1 MSITSLRVE
10 GYRSVKDVWLKL
22 RRVNVIVGPNG
33 CGKSNLYRAMYLIAA
48 AATGQFARLLAD
60 EGGMP
65 SVLWAGD
72 RSKGPVR
79 MTLTVQVE
87 DVTYRLSVGL
97 PELSEFSPFPLDPR
111 IKEEQIDFAQGK
123 TRSTLLKRGKNT
135 IDARDTDGKKLLFAM
150 ALTDSES
157 VLSGLRE
164 PHRFPEIAALRQ
176 EFLNWR
182 FYHQFRT
189 DSQSPLR
196 QPQTGVLTPVLA
208 HDGSDLAAALQTIRS
223 IGDKEALE
231 ECISTAFPGA
241 TLHIDDQNGQLSVG
255 MQMPGFQRPFG
266 AKELSDGTLQYLC
279 LLAALL
285 SFRSPSLI
293 ALNEPETSIHPD
305 LFDPL
310 AKLIARASEKCQLW
324 ITTHSQELA
333 DLILEYTGFAPIEL
347 HKVDGETK
355 IVGARLSEDDD
366 DS

>member
-1 MSITSLRVE
+1 
-10 GYRSVKDVWLKL
+10 
-22 RRVNVIVGPNG
+22 
-33 CGKSNLYRAMYLIAA
+33 MYLIAA

-65 SVLWAGD
+65 SVLWAGQ
-72 RSKGPVR
+72 RSDGPVR
-79 MTLTVQVE
+79 MSLSVKLE
-87 DVTYRLSVGL
+87 NITYTLSVGL
-97 PELSEFSPFPLDPR
+97 PELSPDGREKTPFPLDPK
-111 IKEEQIDFAQGK
+111 IKEEQIEYISGK
-123 TRSTLLKRGKNT
+123 SKSVLLKRRT
-135 IDARDTDGKKLLFAM
+135 QMIEARDLEGKRLQFPMTLAEN
-150 ALTDSES
+150 ES

-164 PHRFPEIAALRQ
+164 PHRFPEIANLRE

-189 DSQSPLR
+189 DALSPLR
-196 QPQTGVLTPVLA
+196 QPQTGVFTPLLA
-208 HDGSDLAAALQTIRS
+208 HDGSDLAAALLTISFAGDRDALRES
-223 IGDKEALE
+223 IDF
-231 ECISTAFPGA
+231 AFPRA
-241 TLHIDDQNGQLSVG
+241 KLSVDNQNGQFSVG
-255 MQMPGFQRPFG
+255 MQMPDFQRPFG

-285 SFRSPSLI
+285 SVRPPSLI

-333 DLILEYTGFAPIEL
+333 DLILEYTGFSPIEL

-355 IVGARLSEDDD
+355 IVGARLSEDDGD
-366 DS
+366 P